1 MVLQK
6 TTFAACLLVVTG
18 ALGACGGGS
27 SSSQTA
33 SDGAAGAPTNAS
45 TDAFC
50 TSFTELGSKVTPKE
64 AADKLRQVG
73 TPSGIPSGAR
83 HGFELLVDHL
93 ETLPDNADQS
103 DISKLVQG
111 MQAGDQTDL
120 TSFVTYFTTTCINPS
135 APPS

>member
-1 MVLQK
+1 MLLQK
-6 TTFAACLLVVTG
+6 TTLAACLLVVTG
-18 ALGACGGGS
+18 AFAACGNDS
-27 SSSQTA
+27 SSPSA
-33 SDGAAGAPTNAS
+33 SGGAAGAPTNAS

-50 TSFTELGSKVTPKE
+50 TSFTDLGSQVTPKE

-93 ETLPDNADQS
+93 ETLPDDADQS

-111 MQAGDQTDL
+111 MKSGDQTDL
-120 TSFVTYFTTTCINPS
+120 TSFVTYFSTTCANPT